1 MTRKLL
7 AVAVALIPMFAVI
20 ACGGGGEAPTAEAP
34 AASAPAASAGAEM
47 IDPATLTDAGGV
59 AGSVQFTGSAP
70 DLQVI
75 QMSAD
80 VYCLSSHADDEVTAQ
95 RVMVNEN
102 GTLAQ
107 IFVYVKEGLE
117 GKSFAVPSEPA
128 RLDQQGC
135 MYVPHIIGV
144 QTGQTLI
151 ISNSDDTLHNVNAQP
166 VNNPPFNIGQPMA
179 GMEAPYTFENAEI
192 MIPVRCDVHPWMS
205 AFIGVVP
212 NPYFTITDSEGN
224 FSIDHLPAGDYVLE
238 AWSEGLGTQTI
249 NVTVAPN
256 ETAEGN
262 FTFGG

>member
-1 MTRKLL
+1 MVT
-7 AVAVALIPMFAVI
+7 VI
-20 ACGGGGEAPTAEAP
+20 ACGGGEAPPAEAP
-34 AASAPAASAGAEM
+34 AESAAAAPADEM
-47 IDPATLTDAGGV
+47 IDPATIADAGGIT
-59 AGSVQFTGSAP
+59 GSVQFAGGDP
-70 DLQVI
+70 EVQVV
-75 QMSAD
+75 QMAAD
-80 VYCLSSHADDEVTAQ
+80 PYCLSEHAGDVELQ
-95 RVMVNEN
+95 RVLVNEN

-117 GKSFAVPSEPA
+117 GKTFPVPSEPA

-135 MYVPHIIGV
+135 MYHPHVIGV

-166 VNNPPFNIGQPMA
+166 SNNPPFNIGQPMA
-179 GMEAPYTFENAEI
+179 GMEAEYTFDNAEI

-205 AFIGVVP
+205 AFIGVVA

-224 FSIDHLPAGDYVLE
+224 FSLDRLPPGDYVLE

-256 ETAEGN
+256 ETAEA
-262 FTFGG
+262 TFAFGS